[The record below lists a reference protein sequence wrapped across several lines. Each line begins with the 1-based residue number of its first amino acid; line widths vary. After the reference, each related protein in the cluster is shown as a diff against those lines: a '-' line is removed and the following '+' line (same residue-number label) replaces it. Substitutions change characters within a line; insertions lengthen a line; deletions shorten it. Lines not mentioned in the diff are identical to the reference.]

1 MPLYEYLCPENGRT
15 VEVRHRMSDEVR
27 NWGELCECAGLE
39 AADTRP
45 ESPVERL
52 MSAPVPLVSAAE
64 RTAPSRRSTT
74 YLPPMIRP
82 GWRLN
87 VRK

>member
-52 MSAPVPLVSAAE
+52 MSAPVPLTTRDSGPVGPASCGPGCACAAE
-64 RTAPSRRSTT
+64 
-74 YLPPMIRP
+74 
-82 GWRLN
+82 G
-87 VRK
+87 